1 MVRRQAFAVLAT
13 GLLTLA
19 VAPAHAQEPDTLS
32 AAQRA
37 GAALARLGAG
47 QRVRIVGSE
56 VGFVDGSVVSS
67 SMSLVTLR
75 LDSSTVTVP
84 TPRIDSLWV
93 KHGTH
98 AGTGALIGA
107 IVGGVVVGAAFSNI
121 CERGEVCDNQT
132 AATAFGALAGA
143 VPGGLLGAL
152 IGLAVPK
159 WKLEVP

>member
-1 MVRRQAFAVLAT
+1 MHRQMLAVLGT
-13 GLLTLA
+13 GLLALA
-19 VAPAHAQEPDTLS
+19 VAPARAQEPDTLS

-47 QRVRIVGSE
+47 QRVRIVGGE

-67 SMSLVTLR
+67 STSLVTLR
-75 LDSSTVTVP
+75 LDSSTITVP
-84 TPRIDSLWV
+84 APRIDSLWV

-107 IVGGVVVGAAFSNI
+107 VVGGVVVGAAFSHI
-121 CERGEVCDNQT
+121 CERGSVCDNQT
-132 AATAFGALAGA
+132 EATAFAALAGA

-159 WKLEVP
+159 WQLRLP